1 MTTPE
6 FRPQA
11 RTPRGFT
18 DRRAAD
24 VRAEHRVVARL
35 METYQAWGYEP
46 LETSAFEYAEALGK
60 FLPDQERPNAGVFS
74 LQDDTEDWLSL
85 RYDLTAPLARFVSEH
100 WQHLPKPFRRCA
112 AGTVWRNEETG
123 PGRFR
128 EFTQCDADTVGS
140 PHPQADAEAIAMQY
154 AAMVHAGVPGELL
167 QIQVS
172 SRKLLDALL
181 ARIGVD
187 ASEVNTRLTVL
198 RAVDKLDRLGAD
210 GVADLLGTGRLDPS
224 GDFTK
229 GAGLARSAIDSVLA
243 FCSTMRDSRGETLG
257 ALGDVLGDHPLAL
270 EGLADLSA
278 IDSTLTALG
287 VHTVQARFNPAIVRG
302 LEYYTGAVFEAE
314 FLGTTM
320 DEKGNKVRFGSV
332 GSGGRYDDL
341 VMRFRG
347 ERVPA
352 TGCSVGVSRLLA
364 ALSAAGAAPKADDG
378 PVVILVMDRDCLD
391 GYFAMAAQLRAA
403 GIAAEVYLGE
413 SGMKAQMKYADRRGA
428 RVALIEGGNE
438 RASGTVMLKDLA
450 LGAALA
456 AGVADNETWRKER
469 PAQREV
475 ARSALVAEVAAT
487 LALGAMPGS
496 AIPGAD

>member
-1 MTTPE
+1 MTDIE
-6 FRPQA
+6 FRPEP

-18 DRRAAD
+18 DRRASQ
-24 VRAEHRVVARL
+24 VGAEHHVVSKVL
-35 METYQAWGYEP
+35 ETYQAWGFER
-46 LETSAFEYAEALGK
+46 LETGAFEYADALGK
-60 FLPDQERPNAGVFS
+60 FLPDQDRPNAGVFS
-74 LQDDTEDWLSL
+74 LQDDNEEWLSL
-85 RYDLTAPLARFVSEH
+85 RYDLTAPLARYVSEH
-100 WQHLPKPFRRCA
+100 WQHIPKPFRRCA

-128 EFTQCDADTVGS
+128 EFVQCDADTVGS
-140 PHPQADAEAIAMQY
+140 PHPEADAEVIAMQ
-154 AAMVHAGVPGELL
+154 AEAMVNAGVPSHLL

-181 ARIGVD
+181 ADIGVD
-187 ASEVNTRLTVL
+187 AADTATRLTVL
-198 RAVDKLDRLGAD
+198 RAVDKLDRLGKT
-210 GVADLLGTGRLDPS
+210 GVADLLGKGRLDPS

-229 GAGLARSAIDSVLA
+229 GAGLNTAASDRVLA
-243 FCSTMRDSRGETLG
+243 YCETLQNSRAGTLG
-257 ALGDVLGDHPLAL
+257 ALANVIGSHPLGE
-270 EGLADLSA
+270 EGLRDLSI
-278 IDSTLTALG
+278 IDTTLTALG
-287 VHTVQARFNPAIVRG
+287 IDEARARFNPAIVRG

-314 FLGTTM
+314 FLGMTV

-364 ALSAAGAAPKADDG
+364 ALAAAGREPEPAAG
-378 PVVILVMDRDCLD
+378 PVVILAMDRDAMA
-391 GYFAMAAQLRAA
+391 GYFAMAAELRAA
-403 GIAAEVYLGE
+403 GIPAEVYLGT
-413 SGMKAQMKYADRRGA
+413 SGMKPQMKYADRRGA
-428 RVALIEGGNE
+428 RVAIIEGGNE
-438 RASGTVMLKDLA
+438 REAGTVMLKDLQ

-456 AGVADNETWRKER
+456 ANVADNETWRKER

-487 LALGAMPGS
+487 LALGTSGT
-496 AIPGAD
+496 

>member
-1 MTTPE
+1 MTDQD

-11 RTPRGFT
+11 RTPRGFA
-18 DRRAAD
+18 DRRAAE
-24 VRAEHRVVARL
+24 VAAEAHVVARVL
-35 METYQAWGYEP
+35 ETYQAWGFER
-46 LETSAFEYAEALGK
+46 LETGAFEFADALGK
-60 FLPDQERPNAGVFS
+60 FLPDQDRPNAGVFS
-74 LQDDTEDWLSL
+74 LQDDSTEWLSL

-140 PHPQADAEAIAMQY
+140 PHPQADAEVIAMQY
-154 AAMVHAGVPGELL
+154 AAMVHAGVPADLL
-167 QIQVS
+167 QVQVS

-181 ARIGVD
+181 GKIGVD
-187 ASEVNTRLTVL
+187 PADTTTKLTVL
-198 RAVDKLDRLGAD
+198 RAVDKLDRLGRD
-210 GVADLLGTGRLDPS
+210 GVADLLGGGRLDPS
-224 GDFTK
+224 GDFTR
-229 GAGLARSAIDSVLA
+229 GAGLGLPAIGQVLA
-243 FCSTMRDSRGETLG
+243 FCETLRNSRGDTLN

-278 IDSTLTALG
+278 IDTTLSALG
-287 VHTVQARFNPAIVRG
+287 VTTAQARFNPAIVRG

-314 FLGTTM
+314 FLGTTT
-320 DEKGNKVRFGSV
+320 DEKGNRIRFGSV

-352 TGCSVGVSRLLA
+352 TGCSVGVSRLMAALA
-364 ALSAAGAAPKADDG
+364 AAGSAPKAADG
-378 PVVILVMDRDCLD
+378 PVVILVMDRDAMD
-391 GYFAMAAQLRAA
+391 GYFTMAAELRAA
-403 GIAAEVYLGE
+403 GIPAEVYLGE

-438 RASGTVMLKDLA
+438 RTNGTVMLKDLA

-456 AGVADNETWRKER
+456 AGVTDNETWRKER

-487 LALGAMPGS
+487 LSLGAEPG
-496 AIPGAD
+496 